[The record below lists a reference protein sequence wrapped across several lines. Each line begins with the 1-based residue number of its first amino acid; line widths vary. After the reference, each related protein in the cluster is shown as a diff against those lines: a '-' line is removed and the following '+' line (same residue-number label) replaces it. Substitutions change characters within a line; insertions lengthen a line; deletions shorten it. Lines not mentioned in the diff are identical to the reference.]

1 MTNDALIAALSHL
14 VSEGRNPDTMDI
26 DLLSSQEIVERL
38 NQQDKQV
45 PLAVEAVLPQIAQAV
60 DKITAAFKQGG
71 RLIYLGAGTSGRLG
85 VLDASECPPT
95 FGVSDQMVIGL
106 IAGGKEA
113 MFTAQEGAEDNA
125 TLGAHD
131 LQQIDFSSKDVL
143 VGIAASGRTPYVIGA
158 LEYANDLGAT
168 TIALSCN
175 PDSPIAE
182 IAQIA
187 ISPVVGPEALTGS
200 TRLKSGTAQKL
211 VLNMLT
217 TASMIRLGKSYQNL
231 MVDVRATNRK
241 LIARAV
247 RIVMQATDCQR
258 EEAEALLKESHNN
271 AKLAILM
278 HLTGMKLRASDGE
291 TLAIGRLLT
300 PRHGRARRVIS
311 QSKTRAL
318 WALVLIIDCTHS
330 NRVAT
335 PYENAAPALYL
346 HRSLHSIGRS
356 SQFGKPHQG
365 YNIALI
371 PFGSLV
377 HNHPVWLSRAP
388 LSFYSC
394 AGYDQSRHPDNRF
407 DTSCPLVLT
416 VTHSLHKRQ
425 AAQYSPLLSIFSCFT
440 LS

>member
-131 LQQIDFSSKDVL
+131 LQQIDFSSKDML

-278 HLTGMKLRASDGE
+278 HLTGMNYEQATAKLSQSDGF
-291 TLAIGRLLT
+291 LR
-300 PRHGRARRVIS
+300 RAMEE
-311 QSKTRAL
+311 
-318 WALVLIIDCTHS
+318 H
-330 NRVAT
+330 
-335 PYENAAPALYL
+335 EE
-346 HRSLHSIGRS
+346 
-356 SQFGKPHQG
+356 
-365 YNIALI
+365 
-371 PFGSLV
+371 
-377 HNHPVWLSRAP
+377 
-388 LSFYSC
+388 
-394 AGYDQSRHPDNRF
+394 
-407 DTSCPLVLT
+407 
-416 VTHSLHKRQ
+416 
-425 AAQYSPLLSIFSCFT
+425 
-440 LS
+440 

>member
-158 LEYANDLGAT
+158 LEYANDLGAA

-278 HLTGMKLRASDGE
+278 HLTGMNYEQATAKLSQSDGF
-291 TLAIGRLLT
+291 LR
-300 PRHGRARRVIS
+300 RAMEE
-311 QSKTRAL
+311 
-318 WALVLIIDCTHS
+318 H
-330 NRVAT
+330 
-335 PYENAAPALYL
+335 EE
-346 HRSLHSIGRS
+346 
-356 SQFGKPHQG
+356 
-365 YNIALI
+365 
-371 PFGSLV
+371 
-377 HNHPVWLSRAP
+377 
-388 LSFYSC
+388 
-394 AGYDQSRHPDNRF
+394 
-407 DTSCPLVLT
+407 
-416 VTHSLHKRQ
+416 
-425 AAQYSPLLSIFSCFT
+425 
-440 LS
+440 